1 MASSFVFVFPR
12 DPTTADTGSDE
23 FADCIEAVEISRAA
37 GGQARRG
44 GEVGTGERLRAGHGA
59 VVLATTGRG

>member
-1 MASSFVFVFPR
+1 MASPFVFVFPG
-12 DPTTADTGSDE
+12 DPTAADTGSHE
-23 FADCIEAVEISRAA
+23 VADCIEAVEISRAA

-59 VVLATTGRG
+59 VVLAATGRG